1 MSQRGSVCFRFGC
14 VEKVNNPPFS
24 LLDFQ
29 GITTLTAGDIGVS
42 LSLRLSHAG
51 YAKRGAGVKEGRG
64 RRGQRCFLL
73 GCKFIALAFRS
84 SVLGRKW
91 WIDLNLSLGNAQGH

>member
-1 MSQRGSVCFRFGC
+1 M
-14 VEKVNNPPFS
+14 EKVNNPPFS

-29 GITTLTAGDIGVS
+29 GITGLTAGDTCVS
-42 LSLRLSHAG
+42 LSLRLSRAG
-51 YAKRGAGVKEGRG
+51 CAKRGADAKEGRG
-64 RRGQRCFLL
+64 RQGQRCFLL

-91 WIDLNLSLGNAQGH
+91 WIDLNLSLGDAQGH